1 MSTPHKSVSE
11 DVDNQ
16 LKSSED
22 QLQYGGDDSTLVG
35 HNQGWIRWV
44 ANGMQLVGYYM
55 LIHDGFSTGLLIKG
69 ISDLLIMV
77 WASYNKLYDVII
89 VTAIFCVFNFQRLVE
104 VTQWND
110 LQLMF
115 YKMAHSL
122 TIG

>member
-1 MSTPHKSVSE
+1 MSTPHSPKSG
-11 DVDNQ
+11 DGDNGLQ
-16 LKSSED
+16 SPSD
-22 QLQYGGDDSTLVG
+22 QLQYGGDDSTPVG

-55 LIHDGFSTGLLIKG
+55 LINDGFSTGLLIKG

-89 VTAIFCVFNFQRLVE
+89 VTAIFCVFNFQRLLE

-122 TIG
+122 TIS